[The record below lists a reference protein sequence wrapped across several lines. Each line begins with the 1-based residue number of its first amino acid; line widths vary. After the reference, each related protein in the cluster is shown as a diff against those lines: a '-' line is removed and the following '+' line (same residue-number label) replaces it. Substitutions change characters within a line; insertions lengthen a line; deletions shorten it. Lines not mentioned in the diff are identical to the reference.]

1 MRVDYGVGRSRGW
14 RVDHDALCLLCVRS
28 NFSSSLAP
36 SLARRALARARDPS
50 PFSPLALS
58 RPLCPFVLSSPRL
71 SVLPLPRPIIIAVSL
86 SLFLRFLGSFQ
97 WPRQA

>member
-28 NFSSSLAP
+28 NFSSSPAP
-36 SLARRALARARDPS
+36 SLARRALARARARDPS
-50 PFSPLALS
+50 PFSPFALS

-71 SVLPLPRPIIIAVSL
+71 SVLPPSHVR
-86 SLFLRFLGSFQ
+86 
-97 WPRQA
+97 